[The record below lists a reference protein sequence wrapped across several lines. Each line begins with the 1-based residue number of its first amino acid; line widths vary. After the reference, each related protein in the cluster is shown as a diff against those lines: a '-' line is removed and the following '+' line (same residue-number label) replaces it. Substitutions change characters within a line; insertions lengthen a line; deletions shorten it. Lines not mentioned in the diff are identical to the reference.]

1 MFAGDV
7 LKTRRR
13 RRALPHLLAPP
24 ATPGAAF
31 RPPLQESTWIEPAP
45 DARFDVPDA
54 AEPGPDRRV
63 SLRESIGLAFV
74 IALQFLSPKQRAAL
88 LLVDVLGWT
97 PQEAASLLDTSMVS
111 IHSLLQRARKSD
123 QRSNADVVRWQFW
136 DSSHFSPPLD
146 SLAFQLI
153 IKPLLGLG
161 RPDAGKVEEALTE
174 FRRFAAVLDQRL
186 DGRQYVVGGALAL
199 ADLTL
204 AASLMYAQQSDLPLG
219 HFPNLQA
226 WFSRISDLDAW
237 RKTQP

>member
-1 MFAGDV
+1 MNRTSPN
-7 LKTRRR
+7 TRRVR
-13 RRALPHLLAPP
+13 LTARVLGLQ
-24 ATPGAAF
+24 
-31 RPPLQESTWIEPAP
+31 LQEQHLDLAKGEHKTAQY
-45 DARFDVPDA
+45 
-54 AEPGPDRRV
+54 
-63 SLRESIGLAFV
+63 LAFNPNGA
-74 IALQFLSPKQRAAL
+74 IPT
-88 LLVDVLGWT
+88 LVDGDFVLSESRAIMQYLVSKQPESG
-97 PQEAASLLDTSMVS
+97 LLP
-111 IHSLLQRARKSD
+111 RD

-136 DSSHFSPPLD
+136 DSSHFSPPLG

-186 DGRQYVVGGALAL
+186 DGRQYVVGGALTL